1 MVEILV
7 QSSDKIF
14 RRTIVG
20 DCEIRDRNLPLSK
33 IEQTVLL
40 SVDGEASYLQLGQ
53 SFEIKEST
61 EFEMAMNNLLRQ
73 GLIEPME
80 VPSLNSHTDL
90 LKADISSYE
99 AEDFFSSS
107 GDSMHSGSGLVV
119 DTRNNTMRSVNAK
132 KAKMDDSIEVDLFIP
147 LGDGDGAD
155 RKQKRMK
162 RLVEVY
168 PDPSKQKRKKR
179 RKRKESPPENKWIM
193 RTYLSLIGLGVF
205 AVLVAMLAAWL

>member
-1 MVEILV
+1 MV

-61 EFEMAMNNLLRQ
+61 EFEMAMDSLLRQ

-147 LGDGDGAD
+147 LGDGVD
-155 RKQKRMK
+155 RKQKRMQK
-162 RLVEVY
+162 LVEVY

-179 RKRKESPPENKWIM
+179 RKHKESPPENKWIM
-193 RTYLSLIGLGVF
+193 LTYLSLIGLGVF
-205 AVLVAMLAAWL
+205 AVLVAMLVAWL